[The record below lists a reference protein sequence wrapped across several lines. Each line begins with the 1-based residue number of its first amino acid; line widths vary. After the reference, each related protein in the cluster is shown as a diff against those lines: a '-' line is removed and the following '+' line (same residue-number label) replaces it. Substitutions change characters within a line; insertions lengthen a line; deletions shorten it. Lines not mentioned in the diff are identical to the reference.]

1 MKVEDIKNLSKD
13 TSLNDS
19 YKVEQ
24 IGCQCVSSNNN
35 YSILL
40 VAYTNSY

>member
-13 TSLNDS
+13 TSLNVS

-24 IGCQCVSSNNN
+24 IGCIN
-35 YSILL
+35 YK
-40 VAYTNSY
+40 

>member
-1 MKVEDIKNLSKD
+1 MKVEDIKNLSKN

-24 IGCQCVSSNNN
+24 IGCIN
-35 YSILL
+35 YK
-40 VAYTNSY
+40 